1 MEKIKP
7 NELSLTFTT
16 ELFFDTNIWLF
27 LFGSL
32 GSYEPAKQKEYSK
45 LFESALSKKNSIYI
59 TSMILSEYANVVLRY
74 EFKNWQKREI
84 KFDSIYKR
92 DFVGTQVYKEKVE
105 QVKQQMSD
113 ILKLPNI
120 VALSD
125 NFSSIDKEIVFSNF
139 GVADFN
145 DAYIN
150 EIVSSRSFV
159 LVTDDSDFEDIFTG
173 KTLVSM
179 S

>member
-7 NELSLTFTT
+7 SELSLTFAT
-16 ELFFDTNIWLF
+16 ELFFDTNIWVF

-32 GSYEPAKQKEYSK
+32 GNYESAKQKEYSK
-45 LFESALSKKNSIYI
+45 LFESVLSKKSTIYL

-74 EFKNWQKREI
+74 EFKNWQKRE
-84 KFDSIYKR
+84 KNFNAIYKK
-92 DFVGTQVYKEKVE
+92 DFVGTQIYKEKVE
-105 QVKQQMSD
+105 QVKQQLNS

-120 VALSD
+120 VKLPDSFNSISLENIFSD
-125 NFSSIDKEIVFSNF
+125 F
-139 GVADFN
+139 GAADFN
-145 DAYIN
+145 DSYIN
-150 EIVSSRSFV
+150 EIVSSRNLV
-159 LVTDDSDFEDIFTG
+159 IVTDDGDFKDIFNG